1 MTQPIQAVQIYYEH
15 PFGAEREVLR
25 EFFSF
30 VGCLVKT
37 TMMPVETILEKH
49 KSLVNPGSERITH
62 LFLTDRLPEGIVLS
76 KNEIWCSFRILKREL
91 AINGKEILHNADQ
104 KISAEQFEKT
114 TLDVIIRRIW
124 KDDEAATQSLLH
136 INASF
141 WQLDLFEFLQIKS
154 TFQALK
160 MGELMALPMR
170 GHYYLPE
177 AVYLNKMADTFIN
190 MAKQCSVG
198 PSSIYA
204 VYAYVNAQ
212 RHLRELLAS
221 LETHALLRTKLYAA
235 VEPVQKLL
243 SGLNKIYRI
252 EPNFVSMYCLAAALC
267 EGQAQF
273 ALDARPPDFY
283 SDKYKIMMDVM
294 KVEDNTRKTKKGS
307 LRNPKAVK
315 EREIYNL
322 FTRFGKFPLEKA
334 NPSVDITINEPTG
347 LPTKE
352 DHRFEWYYNNFTR
365 VLNEHNKKI
374 PLYKKNHEGY
384 ATVFFVFDESTA
396 YAQFPTE
403 QDYTK
408 YIDMQIGQKVENTI
422 IHFAHYDEKFQNVI
436 KSIDADYII
445 WYAPYKIFCGYTE
458 NGKLANQPL
467 PQTVII
473 DVKALKQGNITCD
486 HYVESLMVSAEG

>member
-1 MTQPIQAVQIYYEH
+1 MTQPIQAVQIYFEH

-30 VGCLVKT
+30 AGCLVKT
-37 TMMPVETILEKH
+37 TMIPVETMLEKH

-62 LFLTDRLPEGIVLS
+62 LFLTDRPPEGIVLS

-91 AINGKEILHNADQ
+91 TINGKAILCNADQ
-104 KISAEQFEKT
+104 KISSEQFEKAA
-114 TLDVIIRRIW
+114 LDVIIHRIW

-136 INASF
+136 INTSF

-177 AVYLNKMADTFIN
+177 AVYLNKMADAFIN

-198 PSSIYA
+198 TSSIYA

-221 LETHALLRTKLYAA
+221 LETHAPLRTKLYAA

-243 SGLNKIYRI
+243 SELNKIYRI

-273 ALDARPPDFY
+273 ALDVRPY
-283 SDKYKIMMDVM
+283 
-294 KVEDNTRKTKKGS
+294 
-307 LRNPKAVK
+307 LRDA
-315 EREIYNL
+315 I
-322 FTRFGKFPLEKA
+322 
-334 NPSVDITINEPTG
+334 
-347 LPTKE
+347 
-352 DHRFEWYYNNFTR
+352 
-365 VLNEHNKKI
+365 EHAPEELK
-374 PLYKKNHEGY
+374 L
-384 ATVFFVFDESTA
+384 STA
-396 YAQFPTE
+396 GIFL
-403 QDYTK
+403 
-408 YIDMQIGQKVENTI
+408 
-422 IHFAHYDEKFQNVI
+422 QNSVL
-436 KSIDADYII
+436 D
-445 WYAPYKIFCGYTE
+445 FCLE
-458 NGKLANQPL
+458 
-467 PQTVII
+467 
-473 DVKALKQGNITCD
+473 
-486 HYVESLMVSAEG
+486 

>member
-160 MGELMALPMR
+160 MGELIALAKNTAIVFAKMPILEKCCDIEHYGKAKSYHQGSITVRAVLTVLRDMAGDSKINRDIINLVFTYR
-170 GHYYLPE
+170 KSVIDWYVRAENKQYIKKNGHKIIEERTKE
-177 AVYLNKMADTFIN
+177 AKTILDKMYANYPNAILLE
-190 MAKQCSVG
+190 
-198 PSSIYA
+198 PSSPPVQELQRFEIIYPA
-204 VYAYVNAQ
+204 LGVSIYDGSVPRQYFYLHIWAKEIVNESRKQ
-212 RHLRELLAS
+212 KRN
-221 LETHALLRTKLYAA
+221 TKTKL
-235 VEPVQKLL
+235 QHL
-243 SGLNKIYRI
+243 S
-252 EPNFVSMYCLAAALC
+252 
-267 EGQAQF
+267 
-273 ALDARPPDFY
+273 
-283 SDKYKIMMDVM
+283 
-294 KVEDNTRKTKKGS
+294 
-307 LRNPKAVK
+307 
-315 EREIYNL
+315 
-322 FTRFGKFPLEKA
+322 
-334 NPSVDITINEPTG
+334 
-347 LPTKE
+347 
-352 DHRFEWYYNNFTR
+352 
-365 VLNEHNKKI
+365 
-374 PLYKKNHEGY
+374 
-384 ATVFFVFDESTA
+384 
-396 YAQFPTE
+396 
-403 QDYTK
+403 
-408 YIDMQIGQKVENTI
+408 
-422 IHFAHYDEKFQNVI
+422 
-436 KSIDADYII
+436 
-445 WYAPYKIFCGYTE
+445 
-458 NGKLANQPL
+458 
-467 PQTVII
+467 
-473 DVKALKQGNITCD
+473 KQ
-486 HYVESLMVSAEG
+486 E